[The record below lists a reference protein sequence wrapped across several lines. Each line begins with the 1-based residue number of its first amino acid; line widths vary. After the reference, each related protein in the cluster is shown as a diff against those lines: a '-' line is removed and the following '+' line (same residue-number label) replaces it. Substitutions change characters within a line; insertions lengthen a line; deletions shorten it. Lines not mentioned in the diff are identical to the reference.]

1 MIFFAL
7 LLAAQDPTTPA
18 PVAPPAAP
26 ADAAAP
32 ATTVTE
38 TPTTPTPKVEEKAG
52 PKIYV
57 VDPALV
63 KLPAALKLTISQT
76 IASSIESEGFAAITR
91 DDVKSVIEQQ
101 ADLAMLG
108 GDADGAALAALGQ

>member
-1 MIFFAL
+1 PADSPSVTE
-7 LLAAQDPTTPA
+7 AEPTPTLTAEPTPTAEPA
-18 PVAPPAAP
+18 PPPEAAP
-26 ADAAAP
+26 A
-32 ATTVTE
+32 
-38 TPTTPTPKVEEKAG
+38 PKEEKAG

-63 KLPAALKLTISQT
+63 KLPAALKLTVSQT

-91 DDVKSVIEQQ
+91 DDVKTVIEQQ

-108 GDADGAALAALGQ
+108 GDADGAA